1 MQSINK
7 VRAPG
12 LKLVII
18 IIFGLFVYPT
28 GALSAEPSEVV
39 DRFHEV
45 LLSVMKKATSTSVT
59 TRYKELKPEIEKAF
73 NLPFMIRIT
82 VGPRWNTASNQ
93 QKRELIEAF
102 KSMSVGTYASRFN
115 GYSGQLFKTLKVRN
129 GPRGTRLVDTRIE
142 SPNNEPVR
150 ITYVMG
156 KFGDKWKIIDV
167 LLDRGISEMAVRVSE
182 YRSILRSR
190 GVGSLASALSKKA
203 ANLLKN

>member
-1 MQSINK
+1 MQSINNI
-7 VRAPG
+7 RAPG
-12 LKLVII
+12 LKIVII
-18 IIFGLFVYPT
+18 IIFGFFVYPA

-115 GYSGQLFKTLKVRN
+115 GYSGQIFKTLKVRN

>member
-1 MQSINK
+1 MQSINNIG
-7 VRAPG
+7 APG
-12 LKLVII
+12 FRIVII
-18 IIFGLFVYPT
+18 IIFGLLVYPT
-28 GALSAEPSEVV
+28 GVLSAEPRKVV

-45 LLSVMKKATSTSVT
+45 LLSVMKKASSTSVT
-59 TRYKELKPEIEKAF
+59 ARYRELKPEIEKAF

-142 SPNNEPVR
+142 SPNDASVR

-190 GVGSLASALSKKA
+190 GVGALARALSKKA
-203 ANLLKN
+203 ENQLKK

>member
-1 MQSINK
+1 MQSINDIW
-7 VRAPG
+7 VSR
-12 LKLVII
+12 LRIVII
-18 IIFGLFVYPT
+18 IFFGILVYPT
-28 GALSAEPSEVV
+28 WALSAEPSEVV

-45 LLSVMKKATSTSVT
+45 LLSVMKTAGSTSVT
-59 TRYKELKPEIEKAF
+59 ARYKELKPEMEKAF

-82 VGPRWNTASNQ
+82 VGSGWNRASKQ

-102 KSMSVGTYASRFN
+102 KRMSVGTYASRFN
-115 GYSGQLFKTLKVRN
+115 GYSGQIFKTLKVRT
-129 GPRGTRLVDTRIE
+129 GPKGTRLVDTRIE
-142 SPNNEPVR
+142 SPNDEPVR

-190 GVGSLASALSKKA
+190 GVRALARALSKKA
-203 ANLLKN
+203 TNLLKN

>member
-1 MQSINK
+1 MQSINDIWIS
-7 VRAPG
+7 R
-12 LKLVII
+12 LRIVII
-18 IIFGLFVYPT
+18 IFFGLLVYPT
-28 GALSAEPSEVV
+28 WALSGEPSEVV

-45 LLSVMKKATSTSVT
+45 LLSVMKTAGSTSVT
-59 TRYKELKPEIEKAF
+59 ARYKELKPEMEKAF

-82 VGPRWNTASNQ
+82 VGSSWNRASEQ
-93 QKRELIEAF
+93 QKSELIEAF
-102 KSMSVGTYASRFN
+102 KRMSVGTYASRFN
-115 GYSGQLFKTLKVRN
+115 GYSGQIFKTLKVRT
-129 GPRGTRLVDTRIE
+129 GPKGTRLVDTRIE
-142 SPNNEPVR
+142 NPNDDSVT

-190 GVGSLASALSKKA
+190 GVRALARALTKKT

>member
-1 MQSINK
+1 MQSINNIW
-7 VRAPG
+7 VSG
-12 LKLVII
+12 LRIVII
-18 IIFGLFVYPT
+18 IIFGLLVYPT

-45 LLSVMKKATSTSVT
+45 LLSVMKKASSTSVT
-59 TRYKELKPEIEKAF
+59 ARYRELKPEIEKAF

-142 SPNNEPVR
+142 SPNDELVK

-156 KFGDKWKIIDV
+156 KFGDKWMIIDV

-190 GVGSLASALSKKA
+190 GVGSLARALSKKA

>member
-1 MQSINK
+1 MQSINNI
-7 VRAPG
+7 RAPG
-12 LKLVII
+12 LKIVII

-28 GALSAEPSEVV
+28 GSLSAEPSEVV

-45 LLSVMKKATSTSVT
+45 LLSVMKKASSTSVT
-59 TRYKELKPEIEKAF
+59 ARYKELKPEIEKAF

-93 QKRELIEAF
+93 QKRELVEAF

-142 SPNNEPVR
+142 SPNDESVR

-182 YRSILRSR
+182 YRFILRSR
-190 GVGSLASALSKKA
+190 GVGSLARALSKKA

>member
-1 MQSINK
+1 MQSINNIW
-7 VRAPG
+7 VSG
-12 LKLVII
+12 LRVVII
-18 IIFGLFVYPT
+18 IIFGLLVYPT
-28 GALSAEPSEVV
+28 GVLSAEPRKVV

-45 LLSVMKKATSTSVT
+45 LLSVMKKASSTSVT
-59 TRYKELKPEIEKAF
+59 ARYKELKPEIEKAF

-115 GYSGQLFKTLKVRN
+115 GYSGQIFKTLKVRA
-129 GPRGTRLVDTRIE
+129 GPKGTRLVDTRIE
-142 SPNNEPVR
+142 SPNDESVR

-156 KFGDKWKIIDV
+156 KFGDKWNIIDV

-190 GVGSLASALSKKA
+190 GVGSLARALSKKA

>member
-1 MQSINK
+1 MQSINDIW
-7 VRAPG
+7 VSR
-12 LKLVII
+12 LRIVII
-18 IIFGLFVYPT
+18 IFFGILVYPT
-28 GALSAEPSEVV
+28 WALSAEPSEVV

-45 LLSVMKKATSTSVT
+45 LLSVMKTAGSTSVT
-59 TRYKELKPEIEKAF
+59 ARYKELKPEMEKAF

-82 VGPRWNTASNQ
+82 VGSSWNRASE
-93 QKRELIEAF
+93 QKKSELIEAF
-102 KSMSVGTYASRFN
+102 KRMSVGTYASRFN
-115 GYSGQLFKTLKVRN
+115 GYSGQIFKTLKVRT
-129 GPRGTRLVDTRIE
+129 GPKGTRLVDTRIE
-142 SPNNEPVR
+142 NTNDDSVT

-190 GVGSLASALSKKA
+190 GVGALARALSKKA

>member
-1 MQSINK
+1 MQSINDIW
-7 VRAPG
+7 VSR
-12 LKLVII
+12 LRIVII
-18 IIFGLFVYPT
+18 IFFGILVYPT
-28 GALSAEPSEVV
+28 WALSAEPSEVV

-45 LLSVMKKATSTSVT
+45 LLSVMKTAGSTSVT
-59 TRYKELKPEIEKAF
+59 ARYKELKPEMEKAF

-82 VGPRWNTASNQ
+82 VGSSWKRASEQ

-102 KSMSVGTYASRFN
+102 KRMSVGTYASRFN
-115 GYSGQLFKTLKVRN
+115 GYSGQIFKTLKVRT
-129 GPRGTRLVDTRIE
+129 GPKGTRLVDTRIE
-142 SPNNEPVR
+142 NPNDESVT

-190 GVGSLASALSKKA
+190 GVGALARALSKKA
-203 ANLLKN
+203 TNLLKN

>member
-1 MQSINK
+1 MQSINDIW
-7 VRAPG
+7 VSR
-12 LKLVII
+12 LRIVT
-18 IIFGLFVYPT
+18 IIFFGILVYPT
-28 GALSAEPSEVV
+28 WVLSAEPSEVV

-45 LLSVMKKATSTSVT
+45 LLSVMKKAGSTSVT
-59 TRYKELKPEIEKAF
+59 ARYKELKPEMEKAF

-82 VGPRWNTASNQ
+82 VGSRWNRASEQ

-115 GYSGQLFKTLKVRN
+115 GYSGQIFKTLKVRT
-129 GPRGTRLVDTRIE
+129 GPKGTRLVDTRIE
-142 SPNNEPVR
+142 SPNDDSVT

-190 GVGSLASALSKKA
+190 GVGALARALSKKA
-203 ANLLKN
+203 ANLIKN

>member
-1 MQSINK
+1 MQSINNIW
-7 VRAPG
+7 VSR
-12 LKLVII
+12 LRIVII
-18 IIFGLFVYPT
+18 IFFGLLVYPT

-45 LLSVMKKATSTSVT
+45 LLSVMKTAGSTSVT
-59 TRYKELKPEIEKAF
+59 ARYKELKPEMEKAF

-82 VGPRWNTASNQ
+82 VGSSWKRASEQ

-102 KSMSVGTYASRFN
+102 KRMSVGTYASRFN
-115 GYSGQLFKTLKVRN
+115 GYSGQIFKTLKVRP
-129 GPRGTRLVDTRIE
+129 GPKGTRLVDTRIE
-142 SPNNEPVR
+142 NPNDKSVR

-167 LLDRGISEMAVRVSE
+167 LLDRGISEMAVRASE

-190 GVGSLASALSKKA
+190 GVRALARALSKKA
-203 ANLLKN
+203 TNLLKN

>member
-1 MQSINK
+1 MQSINDIW
-7 VRAPG
+7 VSR
-12 LKLVII
+12 LRIVII
-18 IIFGLFVYPT
+18 IFFSILVYPT
-28 GALSAEPSEVV
+28 WALSAEPSEVV

-45 LLSVMKKATSTSVT
+45 LLSVMKTAGSTSVT
-59 TRYKELKPEIEKAF
+59 ARYKELKPEMEKAF

-82 VGPRWNTASNQ
+82 VGSSWNRASEQ
-93 QKRELIEAF
+93 QKSELIEAF
-102 KSMSVGTYASRFN
+102 KRMSVGTYAYRFN
-115 GYSGQLFKTLKVRN
+115 GYSGQIFKTLKVRT
-129 GPRGTRLVDTRIE
+129 GPKGTRLVDTRIE
-142 SPNNEPVR
+142 NPNDDSVT

-190 GVGSLASALSKKA
+190 GVGALARALSKKA